1 VEKPLQ
7 KFCQIFFSHQ
17 KPLFIACQKSRHL
30 WHILCVGKTNH
41 EPLQEPLMNRRNRTA
56 SLFLISPMFFV
67 SCDNVEQAVQ
77 SSRKKPIP
85 AMMVALELEQ
95 TIRAKLASNETLKRA
110 DLDVRVQAA
119 KNKATLWAI
128 VSSEHVR
135 EQAFQLARSAQSGL
149 IVNDKMAIRPGGLR

>member
-1 VEKPLQ
+1 
-7 KFCQIFFSHQ
+7 
-17 KPLFIACQKSRHL
+17 
-30 WHILCVGKTNH
+30 
-41 EPLQEPLMNRRNRTA
+41 
-56 SLFLISPMFFV
+56 
-67 SCDNVEQAVQ
+67 
-77 SSRKKPIP
+77 
-85 AMMVALELEQ
+85 LELEQ

-119 KNKATLWAI
+119 KNKATLWGI